1 MRRTDPISFRIKA
14 GIKQDLERLAKDDR
28 RSLSSYIELV
38 LEAHIEA
45 KKQRQDSKS
54 DEGGPGVRLRGA
66 KGKR

>member
-45 KKQRQDSKS
+45 KKQPQGAKS

>member
-45 KKQRQDSKS
+45 KKQSQ
-54 DEGGPGVRLRGA
+54 GA